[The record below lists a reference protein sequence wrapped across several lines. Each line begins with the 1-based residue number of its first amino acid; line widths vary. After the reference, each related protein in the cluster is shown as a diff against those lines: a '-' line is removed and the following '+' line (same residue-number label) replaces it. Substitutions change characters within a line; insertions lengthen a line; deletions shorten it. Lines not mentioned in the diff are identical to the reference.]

1 MPVIIHSHEI
11 HPFLPSLGSP
21 LAIDR
26 NRAEQQDIR
35 PLEIAII
42 NLMADKI
49 STERQLALWLGNA
62 MLQVNLTFVATD
74 SYVRGVAAGRHTRN
88 TPADHIRK
96 FYSAFSPPAPEVR
109 RLRRH
114 GRQRAEPSR
123 RTGDLLAGSLRHPAM
138 DDDAR
143 LLCLFLCWGAKAAL
157 KFFHDIDSH
166 KGERK
171 LFGLFEHR
179 LISEKTGL
187 LFGFPD
193 IFPVPVSCWK
203 SLKREDI
210 LKVPALEIVADSEE
224 AGPNML
230 VESEPLDDNSGL
242 FPRRVYIL
250 NHPEYETDTLSVE
263 YHRDRANDPGYPLP
277 RHYFPGDDPSRAAP
291 NLWRH
296 TAHIYTNW
304 VKAVYESTP
313 YSIEAIP
320 NPSKIA
326 EAVRARSATSVGS

>member
-1 MPVIIHSHEI
+1 MPVIINSQEI

-21 LAIDR
+21 LAIER
-26 NRAEQQDIR
+26 SRAEHQDIR

-42 NLMADKI
+42 NLMADKLT
-49 STERQLALWLGNA
+49 TERQLALWLGNT
-62 MLQVNLTFVATD
+62 MLQVSLTFVATD

-96 FYSAFSPPAPEVR
+96 FYSPFSEVSHKKFDGFIVTGVNALRDRVEQEAFWPEVADILQWTTQHAFS
-109 RLRRH
+109 
-114 GRQRAEPSR
+114 S
-123 RTGDLLAGSLRHPAM
+123 
-138 DDDAR
+138 
-143 LLCLFLCWGAKAAL
+143 LFLCWGAKAAL
-157 KFFHDIDSH
+157 KFFHNVNSY
-166 KGERK
+166 KGKRK

-179 LISEKTGL
+179 LVSDRTGL

-193 IFPVPVSCWK
+193 IFPVPVSRWK
-203 SLKREDI
+203 TPRREDI
-210 LKVPALEIVADSEE
+210 QKTPALEIVADSKE

-230 VESEPLDDNSGL
+230 VESEPFDGGL

-250 NHPEYETDTLSVE
+250 NHPEYETDTLGLE
-263 YHRDRANDPGYPLP
+263 YHRDRASDPSWPLP

-313 YSIEAIP
+313 YNIDAIP
-320 NPSKIA
+320 NPSSA
-326 EAVRARSATSVGS
+326 ADPVPARSAAFAGS